1 VKILLEGDRALGS
14 DNDIRT
20 KSSDVCAPPR
30 EPADFANGIR
40 GDHGDARFV
49 EDTVIKLHH
58 LHGGPTEPVPR
69 GEQHG
74 TRSLMR
80 SRGAPSAFSTQDIS
94 LGGGVQFKF

>member
-58 LHGGPTEPVPR
+58 LHGGPDRACPQRRAARNSV
-69 GEQHG
+69 
-74 TRSLMR
+74 LDAIK
-80 SRGAPSAFSTQDIS
+80 GAPSAFSTQDIS